1 VTGGRTTPRWPYW
14 TPRPPPPTPP
24 RRGLPDASAA
34 TLAADPGVVRQIQA
48 GIADGNT
55 RLARIE
61 QVKRF
66 RILPAFWEPG
76 GDELTLTMKLR
87 RKPITQK
94 YAAEIEALYADSPGA
109 GVLEPEAVPAPV
121 PVPVPA

>member
-1 VTGGRTTPRWPYW
+1 
-14 TPRPPPPTPP
+14 
-24 RRGLPDASAA
+24 
-34 TLAADPGVVRQIQA
+34 VVRQIQA